1 MFSFRQVRRRSIFLW
16 VTIVVS
22 CGGGL
27 PTKPNVVILL
37 VDDLGWTDLG
47 SYGSTFY
54 ETPNVDRLVSEGVKF
69 TQFYSAG
76 TNCSPTRASIMT
88 GAFPARLGITNW
100 IGGVQKGRLL
110 PAHNTEQLPAEE
122 QSLGEIFSDAGY
134 MTGYIG
140 KWHLGDTLSFP
151 EHHGFQFN
159 LATNRGGTP
168 GAYFYPYKNSRRPEL
183 NIPDLEDGTEGE
195 YLTDHLTTEAIKFL
209 RDHRDGPFLLMLG
222 YYTVH
227 SPIVAKEEKIE
238 KYREKAAALSGQ
250 KRPEYEEEK
259 NKTLNKLRQ
268 DHPTYAGMMESM
280 DESVGRIEEAL
291 TELGLTEDT
300 IVVFLSDNGGLST
313 LAGGRIW
320 MPTANLPLR
329 AGKAWLYEGG
339 IRIPFFIRWPGE
351 ITPGVVDEELAI
363 STDLLPTL
371 LDMTGVGLLPEQHVD
386 GQSLWP
392 VIRNH
397 TSLKRETLFWHFP
410 HYSGSGAI
418 PGAAIRNG
426 DDKLIWWFEDNAIE
440 LYDLNNDLGEQN
452 NLAKQYPKLAGD
464 LKTQLEIWLEEIG
477 ARMTAPNPE
486 WQSGQ

>member
-1 MFSFRQVRRRSIFLW
+1 
-16 VTIVVS
+16 
-22 CGGGL
+22 
-27 PTKPNVVILL
+27 
-37 VDDLGWTDLG
+37 
-47 SYGSTFY
+47 
-54 ETPNVDRLVSEGVKF
+54 
-69 TQFYSAG
+69 
-76 TNCSPTRASIMT
+76 
-88 GAFPARLGITNW
+88 
-100 IGGVQKGRLL
+100 
-110 PAHNTEQLPAEE
+110 
-122 QSLGEIFSDAGY
+122 
-134 MTGYIG
+134 
-140 KWHLGDTLSFP
+140 
-151 EHHGFQFN
+151 
-159 LATNRGGTP
+159 
-168 GAYFYPYKNSRRPEL
+168 
-183 NIPDLEDGTEGE
+183 
-195 YLTDHLTTEAIKFL
+195 
-209 RDHRDGPFLLMLG
+209 MLG

-238 KYREKAAALSGQ
+238 KYREKAAALSNQ

-259 NKTLNKLRQ
+259 NETLNKLRQ
-268 DHPTYAGMMESM
+268 NHPTYAGMMESM

-313 LAGGRIW
+313 LAGGRTW

-351 ITPGVVDEELAI
+351 ITPGVVDEELGI

-440 LYDLNNDLGEQN
+440 LYDFCLLYTSPSPRDATLS
-452 NLAKQYPKLAGD
+452 
-464 LKTQLEIWLEEIG
+464 
-477 ARMTAPNPE
+477 RMPSSA
-486 WQSGQ
+486 